1 MNGVGAWQSMG
12 GSCRSAYFRL
22 GGLLREHVPCR
33 CVLALTATATR
44 TTEAAV
50 ARALGAQL
58 DCVFRDASLRGN
70 LRLHVAHING
80 GQDPASCT
88 LRTQS
93 RAMQLERLS
102 TVL

>member
-1 MNGVGAWQSMG
+1 MVGSEYGVGAWQSMG

-50 ARALGAQL
+50 ARALGAQP
-58 DCVFRDASLRGN
+58 DCVFRDASLRDN
-70 LRLHVAHING
+70 LRLHVKHING
-80 GQDPASCT
+80 GPHPACIIPRPQKGH
-88 LRTQS
+88 L
-93 RAMQLERLS
+93 
-102 TVL
+102 